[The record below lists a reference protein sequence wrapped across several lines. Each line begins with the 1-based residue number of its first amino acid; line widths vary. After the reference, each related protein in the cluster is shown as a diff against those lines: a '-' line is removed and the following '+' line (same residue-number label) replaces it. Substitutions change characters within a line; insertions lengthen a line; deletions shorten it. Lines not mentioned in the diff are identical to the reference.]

1 MYATWEGPGRWF
13 GSSALRYDPPTV
25 GRPLAHRFGSPWGT
39 IIWFGIE
46 TASART
52 GEVGGGGTGF
62 CRSSAVARLEAVLL
76 AAREPL
82 SSRRLAALAGLADG
96 TEARTLVRTLN
107 TLYDTEGRAFRVVE
121 VAGGFLL
128 MTRPKFAPW
137 LRRMHG
143 AQAEDRLSAPA
154 LETLTVVAYRQ
165 PVLRADI
172 EAIRGV
178 QCGEVLRQLLD
189 RGLVRIVGRSEE
201 LGRPFLYG
209 TTRQFLQV
217 FGLRRLEE
225 LPRFGSL
232 RARAP
237 ATTSM
242 PPHALPDG
250 HPMNYR
256 EREQPVH
263 SIEEG
268 DSNVKTALDWLV
280 VDDNG
285 PGAFPTDLAQLN
297 DLGPGRSGYAEPRAV
312 EEDDEDFED
321 EDFEEDEDLEE
332 DDEDYEEDEDFE
344 DEDFEDEDWE
354 EVDDEE
360 EDIEEEEEEEE
371 EEEDEDWE
379 EEEEEEDEDWD
390 DEDDW
395 DEDEEE
401 DDEEEWE

>member
-1 MYATWEGPGRWF
+1 MFAAWEGPGRWL
-13 GSSALRYDPPTV
+13 GSVALRYHPPAV
-25 GRPLAHRFGSPWGT
+25 GKPLADWFGSPPNT
-39 IIWFGIE
+39 IVCFGLE
-46 TASART
+46 TRSGKAEEAKASSMGA
-52 GEVGGGGTGF
+52 GC
-62 CRSSAVARLEAVLL
+62 CRWPAVARLEAVLL

-82 SSRRLAALAGLADG
+82 GSRRLAALAGLADG

-107 TLYDTEGRAFRVVE
+107 RLYDTEGRAFRVVE

-137 LRRMHG
+137 IGRLHG
-143 AQAEDRLSAPA
+143 AQAEVRLSAPA

-165 PVLRADI
+165 PVLRAEI

-178 QCGEVLRQLLD
+178 QCGEVLRQLLE
-189 RGLVRIVGRSEE
+189 RGLVRILGRSEE

-209 TTRQFLQV
+209 TTRHFLQV

-225 LPRFGSL
+225 LPRFGAL
-232 RARAP
+232 RVRTEAAAP
-237 ATTSM
+237 AH
-242 PPHALPDG
+242 PPAPSDR
-250 HPMNYR
+250 HPTHYR
-256 EREQPVH
+256 ENEPPVH
-263 SIEEG
+263 SIEQG

-280 VDDNG
+280 VDGNAL
-285 PGAFPTDLAQLN
+285 GAFPTDLTQLN
-297 DLGPGRSGYAEPRAV
+297 DLGPGCAGHAQPRAA

-321 EDFEEDEDLEE
+321 EDFEDEDLDE

-360 EDIEEEEEEEE
+360 DDVEEEEEEEDEEEEE
-371 EEEDEDWE
+371 EEEDW
-379 EEEEEEDEDWD
+379 EDEDDW